1 MKKNENQIT
10 LDDFDSLYRKF
21 GPMVM
26 RRCQYI
32 MKDEEKAFDCM
43 QDVFVRIIEYR
54 KKLFFVGFIDIFLH
68 LY

>member
-1 MKKNENQIT
+1 MKKEDKVT

-32 MKDEEKAFDCM
+32 MKDEERPLIACKM
-43 QDVFVRIIEYR
+43 
-54 KKLFFVGFIDIFLH
+54 FL
-68 LY
+68 